1 MTDPLVSVVIAA
13 FNIGRYLPET
23 LESVFAQSYANY
35 EVIVVN
41 DGSTDDTASQARKH
55 QSRLSV
61 IERPH
66 EGLGPA
72 RNAGLAHARGDFVAF
87 LDADDLWDPGTLR
100 TQVEVARQN
109 PDSGLIA
116 CDGVEFEDDAVTNPR
131 LCPPAIAA
139 RVDATPTAC
148 LTDWMYL
155 DVLDDCPIS
164 CPAQALIPRRAI
176 ERIGPVCLTPNG
188 AQDFDYYLRIARYFP
203 ITFHAAPLVRWRF
216 RPESMSG
223 LRETRGLRWA
233 AQALCVYERQLVSCA
248 PADRAAVQDVITR
261 RGRAGIA
268 EAARMRLEA
277 GIAPDPEHLAT
288 IYRLLPRDPVVV
300 WARTVFALPAPIDRA
315 ALRGSRASSR
325 AFQRFR
331 NTVRT

>member
-1 MTDPLVSVVIAA
+1 VSVVIAA
-13 FNIGRYLPET
+13 FNMGRYLPET

-41 DGSTDDTASQARKH
+41 DGSTDDTVSQAAKH
-55 QSRLSV
+55 RSRVSL

-72 RNAGLAHARGDFVAF
+72 RNAGLARSRGDFVAF
-87 LDADDLWDPGTLR
+87 LDADDLWDPDALR

-109 PDSGLIA
+109 PESGLIA
-116 CDGVEFEDDAVTNPR
+116 CDGVEFEGDAVTNRR
-131 LCPPAIAA
+131 LCPLSIAV
-139 RVDATPTAC
+139 RVDATSKAC
-148 LTDWMYL
+148 LTEWMYR
-155 DVLDDCPIS
+155 DVLEGCPIS
-164 CPAQALIPRRAI
+164 CPAQALIPRRTI
-176 ERIGPVCLTPNG
+176 DRIGPVCLTPNG
-188 AQDFDYYLRIARYFP
+188 AQDFDYYLRIARNFP
-203 ITFHAAPLVRWRF
+203 ITFHASPLVRWRF

-233 AQALCVYERQLVSCA
+233 AHALCVYERELASCA
-248 PADRAAVQDVITR
+248 PADRAAVHDVITR

-268 EAARMRLEA
+268 EAAHTQLEA

-288 IYRLLPRDPVVV
+288 IYRFLPRDPVVV

-315 ALRGSRASSR
+315 ALLGTRAASRAVR
-325 AFQRFR
+325 RVR
-331 NTVRT
+331 NIVRT